1 MATYDFW
8 IAALKDPA
16 QIGNKLSV
24 HENDPQP
31 GFYRMRAKDEGADMI
46 PVAIWENAA
55 GEIVAKV
62 GSRMHDFPAEVW
74 TFCCRYPVSE
84 EDCRAA
90 MRGEGWKDTPPET
103 ARGMGDNL
111 PDDPFEALVIEVNGE
126 VEIAAELLKKPV
138 KTQDDAD
145 KVANFAKRIASLGK
159 KADELFAVEKRPILD
174 AGKAVDNKFRDVRD
188 LTTKVTKD
196 LKRALDA
203 FLAEQRR
210 IEQERQRKAAEEAAI
225 ARRKAEEAAAKA
237 ANEQSNPDDPE
248 QQAAKIEAERLADEA
263 KKMEKD
269 AQERQ
274 VSAGRTGSKVSLRT
288 IKFAV
293 ITDFDALLVALKD
306 RDEVKE
312 LVQSLAN
319 RAAKSDIEL
328 PGMKIDSR
336 KEAV

>member
-1 MATYDFW
+1 MANYDFW
-8 IAALKDPA
+8 QAALKDPA
-16 QIGNKLSV
+16 QIGAKLPV

-31 GFYRMRAKDEGADMI
+31 GFYRMRAKDEGADMV

-62 GSRMHDFPAEVW
+62 GNRMHDFPAEVW
-74 TFCCRYPVSE
+74 SFCCRYPVSE

-90 MRGEGWKDTPPET
+90 MRGEGWKDTPPE
-103 ARGMGDNL
+103 AERGMGDNL
-111 PDDPFEALVIEVNGE
+111 PDDPFEALVMEVNGE
-126 VEIAAELLKKPV
+126 AETAKELLKKPV
-138 KTQDDAD
+138 TTQDQAD
-145 KVANFAKRIASLGK
+145 RVANFSKRVSALGK

-188 LTTKVTKD
+188 ITTKVTKD

-210 IEQERQRKAAEEAAI
+210 IEEERQRKAAEEAAAI
-225 ARRKAEEAAAKA
+225 RRKAEAAAKKA
-237 ANEQSNPDDPE
+237 AEEQSNPNDPE
-248 QQAAKIEAERLADEA
+248 QLAAKAEADRLADEA
-263 KKMEKD
+263 KKAEKE
-269 AQERQ
+269 AEARQ

-288 IKFAV
+288 VKFAV
-293 ITDFDALLVALKD
+293 ITDFDALLMALKD
-306 RDEVKE
+306 REEIRE

-319 RAAKSDIEL
+319 RAAKGDIEL